1 MRPRHTAPEVVP
13 SDIEGGGNSYGK
25 TISMA
30 GSGGRPIIQP
40 FEGHGGG
47 DGKSK
52 GRRGMAMDKELLQKV
67 GLGVGGVW
75 LLGWLLLGWD
85 VMWPLYLVYDLL
97 HYILCK
103 PFLQSVSLLPKIR
116 SFPPFS
122 WFSWMF
128 GGWMSRGAPVLNHGQ
143 PIEEATLPAGQVSQY
158 VNSYV
163 QQYGDA
169 ALIFATNDGYPQIVK
184 ELIHNEDLGY
194 RDLVD
199 ARDDSGNT
207 ALIYAAAKGFRQCTA
222 ALLRAGAD
230 PELPNQGNGGR
241 TPLMEAAGGGY
252 KDIVSALRMMPKISV
267 DLADDHGNTA
277 LHYAAYHGHLAVVM
291 ELLKSNPNKDLKNI
305 YGHTAASY
313 AASNKFKGIADVLNR
328 ADPARSQRRAQ
339 EKEKADEEAAKEI
352 EDKIR
357 EHLNQLKSK
366 QEHEEK
372 SKHVKGKA
380 ENLHDRDAEVGALP
394 VYAPTVAS
402 WRWPAPVIIGQ
413 AQAPQAPQAPQAQAP
428 GPGRRSVAYVSEP
441 VTARWAHGQGTAGTG
456 TASPD
461 PSPLVQP
468 WPLPPAQQPPAQQP
482 HQACL
487 SEPSNVT
494 NNLACDL
501 STKPAASPPEGVD
514 TEAAI
519 VDLKEQIG
527 GLRKELHAVRSNLDA
542 QLRKEQPQL
551 GALRQRVNSLC
562 SELADC
568 GTEALKMCSDL
579 GHRAAG
585 DAVLRSRSAPGGNVW
600 RRPSGCPQ
608 ARNPA
613 IRLSTGPAVYSCI
626 PATLSPRMLRAAPN
640 ANASEPITSGVARRC
655 SGRTDGSN
663 LPSRA
668 QSANSVNVMT
678 ANTTAQSLPRNESAS
693 SFVLTA
699 KPMQVR
705 TSALSTLAA
714 PHAPPSPKETVP
726 AKASRAWSP
735 NPVPGSLTPEI
746 LRQASAK
753 SAASDG
759 TTCHNCGNRLPPD
772 APYCRFCGLGRYRAR
787 APRHSVYPSSEAEDA
802 AAGINDDALREEVV
816 KQLHEMASL
825 RAENARMSDRL
836 ISAGFG
842 PISMPQAQ
850 PSSPSGSTVG
860 SPRSRRRAMEPVREG
875 SPLGQSALWHKPG
888 RIPTTMKDAGMTGQ
902 WSPRRLSQHWTSRRS
917 KPRRSA
923 AYI

>member
-97 HYILCK
+97 HYIL
-103 PFLQSVSLLPKIR
+103 

-380 ENLHDRDAEVGALP
+380 ENLHDRDAEDFEPSIEKDDGVSESERKALEDQLTRLRRQHEEAELKSQKKI
-394 VYAPTVAS
+394 VELLEKTSEQQRALDEAKDKHREFQLNHTELQLKVDELETKHRASVLKAQEEADRAKDLADKHQEVKQELERHKQRAEALEKERDQQEEVA
-402 WRWPAPVIIGQ
+402 RRHQEHAQQ
-413 AQAPQAPQAPQAQAP
+413 AHQEVTEHLSKLEEHQKEMVALREQLKTASEEKKQEEERIQQMQEEL
-428 GPGRRSVAYVSEP
+428 RRLRGGGNAGSAAETRTESPVSEP
-441 VTARWAHGQGTAGTG
+441 
-456 TASPD
+456 
-461 PSPLVQP
+461 
-468 WPLPPAQQPPAQQP
+468 
-482 HQACL
+482 
-487 SEPSNVT
+487 E
-494 NNLACDL
+494 
-501 STKPAASPPEGVD
+501 KAA
-514 TEAAI
+514 
-519 VDLKEQIG
+519 
-527 GLRKELHAVRSNLDA
+527 
-542 QLRKEQPQL
+542 
-551 GALRQRVNSLC
+551 
-562 SELADC
+562 
-568 GTEALKMCSDL
+568 
-579 GHRAAG
+579 
-585 DAVLRSRSAPGGNVW
+585 
-600 RRPSGCPQ
+600 
-608 ARNPA
+608 
-613 IRLSTGPAVYSCI
+613 
-626 PATLSPRMLRAAPN
+626 
-640 ANASEPITSGVARRC
+640 
-655 SGRTDGSN
+655 
-663 LPSRA
+663 
-668 QSANSVNVMT
+668 
-678 ANTTAQSLPRNESAS
+678 
-693 SFVLTA
+693 
-699 KPMQVR
+699 
-705 TSALSTLAA
+705 
-714 PHAPPSPKETVP
+714 
-726 AKASRAWSP
+726 
-735 NPVPGSLTPEI
+735 
-746 LRQASAK
+746 
-753 SAASDG
+753 
-759 TTCHNCGNRLPPD
+759 D
-772 APYCRFCGLGRYRAR
+772 AP
-787 APRHSVYPSSEAEDA
+787 
-802 AAGINDDALREEVV
+802 EE
-816 KQLHEMASL
+816 K
-825 RAENARMSDRL
+825 N
-836 ISAGFG
+836 
-842 PISMPQAQ
+842 
-850 PSSPSGSTVG
+850 
-860 SPRSRRRAMEPVREG
+860 
-875 SPLGQSALWHKPG
+875 
-888 RIPTTMKDAGMTGQ
+888 
-902 WSPRRLSQHWTSRRS
+902 
-917 KPRRSA
+917 
-923 AYI
+923 

>member
-97 HYILCK
+97 HYIL
-103 PFLQSVSLLPKIR
+103 

-380 ENLHDRDAEVGALP
+380 ENLHDRDAEDFEPSIEKDDGVSESERKALEDQLTRLRRQHEEAELKSQKKI
-394 VYAPTVAS
+394 VELLEKTSEQQRALDEAKDKHREFQLNHTELQLKVDELETKHRASVLKAQEEADRAKDLADKHQEVKQELERHKQRAEALEKERDQQEEVA
-402 WRWPAPVIIGQ
+402 RRHQEHAQQ
-413 AQAPQAPQAPQAQAP
+413 AHQEVTEHLSKLEEHQKEMVALREQLKTASEEKKQEEERIQQMQEEL
-428 GPGRRSVAYVSEP
+428 RRLRGGGNAGSAAETRTESPVSEP
-441 VTARWAHGQGTAGTG
+441 
-456 TASPD
+456 
-461 PSPLVQP
+461 
-468 WPLPPAQQPPAQQP
+468 
-482 HQACL
+482 
-487 SEPSNVT
+487 E
-494 NNLACDL
+494 
-501 STKPAASPPEGVD
+501 KAA
-514 TEAAI
+514 
-519 VDLKEQIG
+519 
-527 GLRKELHAVRSNLDA
+527 
-542 QLRKEQPQL
+542 
-551 GALRQRVNSLC
+551 
-562 SELADC
+562 
-568 GTEALKMCSDL
+568 
-579 GHRAAG
+579 
-585 DAVLRSRSAPGGNVW
+585 
-600 RRPSGCPQ
+600 
-608 ARNPA
+608 
-613 IRLSTGPAVYSCI
+613 
-626 PATLSPRMLRAAPN
+626 
-640 ANASEPITSGVARRC
+640 
-655 SGRTDGSN
+655 
-663 LPSRA
+663 
-668 QSANSVNVMT
+668 
-678 ANTTAQSLPRNESAS
+678 
-693 SFVLTA
+693 
-699 KPMQVR
+699 
-705 TSALSTLAA
+705 
-714 PHAPPSPKETVP
+714 
-726 AKASRAWSP
+726 
-735 NPVPGSLTPEI
+735 
-746 LRQASAK
+746 
-753 SAASDG
+753 
-759 TTCHNCGNRLPPD
+759 D
-772 APYCRFCGLGRYRAR
+772 APEEKDRK
-787 APRHSVYPSSEAEDA
+787 SV
-802 AAGINDDALREEVV
+802 V
-816 KQLHEMASL
+816 
-825 RAENARMSDRL
+825 
-836 ISAGFG
+836 
-842 PISMPQAQ
+842 
-850 PSSPSGSTVG
+850 
-860 SPRSRRRAMEPVREG
+860 
-875 SPLGQSALWHKPG
+875 
-888 RIPTTMKDAGMTGQ
+888 
-902 WSPRRLSQHWTSRRS
+902 
-917 KPRRSA
+917 
-923 AYI
+923 

>member
-97 HYILCK
+97 HYIL
-103 PFLQSVSLLPKIR
+103 

-380 ENLHDRDAEVGALP
+380 ENLHDRDAEDFEPSIEKDDGVSESERKALEDQLTRLRRQHEEAELKSQKKI
-394 VYAPTVAS
+394 VELLEKTSEQQRALDEAKDKHREFQLNHTELQLKVDELETKHRASVLKAQEEADRAKDLADKHQEVKQELERHKQRAEALEKQRDQQEEVA
-402 WRWPAPVIIGQ
+402 RRHQEHAQQ
-413 AQAPQAPQAPQAQAP
+413 AHQEVTEHLSKLEEHQKEMVALREQLKTASEEKKREEERIQQMQEEL
-428 GPGRRSVAYVSEP
+428 RRLRGGGNAGSAAETRTESPVSEP
-441 VTARWAHGQGTAGTG
+441 
-456 TASPD
+456 
-461 PSPLVQP
+461 
-468 WPLPPAQQPPAQQP
+468 
-482 HQACL
+482 
-487 SEPSNVT
+487 E
-494 NNLACDL
+494 
-501 STKPAASPPEGVD
+501 KAA
-514 TEAAI
+514 
-519 VDLKEQIG
+519 
-527 GLRKELHAVRSNLDA
+527 
-542 QLRKEQPQL
+542 
-551 GALRQRVNSLC
+551 
-562 SELADC
+562 
-568 GTEALKMCSDL
+568 
-579 GHRAAG
+579 
-585 DAVLRSRSAPGGNVW
+585 
-600 RRPSGCPQ
+600 
-608 ARNPA
+608 
-613 IRLSTGPAVYSCI
+613 
-626 PATLSPRMLRAAPN
+626 
-640 ANASEPITSGVARRC
+640 
-655 SGRTDGSN
+655 
-663 LPSRA
+663 
-668 QSANSVNVMT
+668 
-678 ANTTAQSLPRNESAS
+678 
-693 SFVLTA
+693 
-699 KPMQVR
+699 
-705 TSALSTLAA
+705 
-714 PHAPPSPKETVP
+714 
-726 AKASRAWSP
+726 
-735 NPVPGSLTPEI
+735 
-746 LRQASAK
+746 
-753 SAASDG
+753 
-759 TTCHNCGNRLPPD
+759 D
-772 APYCRFCGLGRYRAR
+772 AP
-787 APRHSVYPSSEAEDA
+787 
-802 AAGINDDALREEVV
+802 EE
-816 KQLHEMASL
+816 K
-825 RAENARMSDRL
+825 N
-836 ISAGFG
+836 
-842 PISMPQAQ
+842 
-850 PSSPSGSTVG
+850 
-860 SPRSRRRAMEPVREG
+860 
-875 SPLGQSALWHKPG
+875 
-888 RIPTTMKDAGMTGQ
+888 
-902 WSPRRLSQHWTSRRS
+902 
-917 KPRRSA
+917 
-923 AYI
+923 

>member
-97 HYILCK
+97 HYIL
-103 PFLQSVSLLPKIR
+103 

-380 ENLHDRDAEVGALP
+380 ENLHDRDAEDFEPSIEKDDG
-394 VYAPTVAS
+394 
-402 WRWPAPVIIGQ
+402 
-413 AQAPQAPQAPQAQAP
+413 
-428 GPGRRSVAYVSEP
+428 VSESERKALEDQLTRLRRQHEEAELKSQKKI
-441 VTARWAHGQGTAGTG
+441 VELLEKTSEQQRALDEAKDKHREFQLNHTELQLKVDELETKHR
-456 TASPD
+456 ASV
-461 PSPLVQP
+461 LK
-468 WPLPPAQQPPAQQP
+468 AQ
-482 HQACL
+482 
-487 SEPSNVT
+487 E
-494 NNLACDL
+494 
-501 STKPAASPPEGVD
+501 
-514 TEAAI
+514 EADRAK
-519 VDLKEQIG
+519 D
-527 GLRKELHAVRSNLDA
+527 
-542 QLRKEQPQL
+542 
-551 GALRQRVNSLC
+551 
-562 SELADC
+562 LADKHQEVKQELERHKQRA
-568 GTEALKMCSDL
+568 EALEKERD
-579 GHRAAG
+579 
-585 DAVLRSRSAPGGNVW
+585 
-600 RRPSGCPQ
+600 Q
-608 ARNPA
+608 Q
-613 IRLSTGPAVYSCI
+613 
-626 PATLSPRMLRAAPN
+626 
-640 ANASEPITSGVARRC
+640 EEVARRHQEH
-655 SGRTDGSN
+655 
-663 LPSRA
+663 A
-668 QSANSVNVMT
+668 QQAHQEVT
-678 ANTTAQSLPRNESAS
+678 EH
-693 SFVLTA
+693 
-699 KPMQVR
+699 
-705 TSALSTLAA
+705 LSKLEE
-714 PHAPPSPKETVP
+714 HQKEMV
-726 AKASRAWSP
+726 
-735 NPVPGSLTPEI
+735 
-746 LRQASAK
+746 
-753 SAASDG
+753 
-759 TTCHNCGNRLPPD
+759 
-772 APYCRFCGLGRYRAR
+772 
-787 APRHSVYPSSEAEDA
+787 
-802 AAGINDDALREEVV
+802 ALREQLKTASEEK
-816 KQLHEMASL
+816 KQEEERIQQMQEEL
-825 RAENARMSDRL
+825 RRHWRIEQEEPTSVL
-836 ISAGFG
+836 
-842 PISMPQAQ
+842 
-850 PSSPSGSTVG
+850 
-860 SPRSRRRAMEPVREG
+860 RR
-875 SPLGQSALWHKPG
+875 
-888 RIPTTMKDAGMTGQ
+888 
-902 WSPRRLSQHWTSRRS
+902 
-917 KPRRSA
+917 
-923 AYI
+923 

>member
-13 SDIEGGGNSYGK
+13 SDIEGGGNSYGE

-97 HYILCK
+97 HYIL
-103 PFLQSVSLLPKIR
+103 

-380 ENLHDRDAEVGALP
+380 ENLHDRDAEDFEPSIEKDDGVSESERKALEDQLTRLRRQHEEAELKSQKKI
-394 VYAPTVAS
+394 VELLEKTSEQQRALDEAKDKHREFQLNHTELQLKVDELETKHRASVLKAQEEADRAKDLADKHQEVKQELERHKQRAEALEKERDQQEEVA
-402 WRWPAPVIIGQ
+402 RRHQEHAQQ
-413 AQAPQAPQAPQAQAP
+413 AHQEVTEHLSKLEEHQKEMVALREQLKTASEEKKQEEERIQQMQEEL
-428 GPGRRSVAYVSEP
+428 RRLRGGGNAGSAAETRTESPVSEP
-441 VTARWAHGQGTAGTG
+441 
-456 TASPD
+456 
-461 PSPLVQP
+461 
-468 WPLPPAQQPPAQQP
+468 
-482 HQACL
+482 
-487 SEPSNVT
+487 E
-494 NNLACDL
+494 
-501 STKPAASPPEGVD
+501 KAA
-514 TEAAI
+514 
-519 VDLKEQIG
+519 
-527 GLRKELHAVRSNLDA
+527 
-542 QLRKEQPQL
+542 
-551 GALRQRVNSLC
+551 
-562 SELADC
+562 
-568 GTEALKMCSDL
+568 
-579 GHRAAG
+579 
-585 DAVLRSRSAPGGNVW
+585 
-600 RRPSGCPQ
+600 
-608 ARNPA
+608 
-613 IRLSTGPAVYSCI
+613 
-626 PATLSPRMLRAAPN
+626 
-640 ANASEPITSGVARRC
+640 
-655 SGRTDGSN
+655 
-663 LPSRA
+663 
-668 QSANSVNVMT
+668 
-678 ANTTAQSLPRNESAS
+678 
-693 SFVLTA
+693 
-699 KPMQVR
+699 
-705 TSALSTLAA
+705 
-714 PHAPPSPKETVP
+714 
-726 AKASRAWSP
+726 
-735 NPVPGSLTPEI
+735 
-746 LRQASAK
+746 
-753 SAASDG
+753 
-759 TTCHNCGNRLPPD
+759 D
-772 APYCRFCGLGRYRAR
+772 AP
-787 APRHSVYPSSEAEDA
+787 
-802 AAGINDDALREEVV
+802 EE
-816 KQLHEMASL
+816 K
-825 RAENARMSDRL
+825 N
-836 ISAGFG
+836 
-842 PISMPQAQ
+842 
-850 PSSPSGSTVG
+850 
-860 SPRSRRRAMEPVREG
+860 
-875 SPLGQSALWHKPG
+875 
-888 RIPTTMKDAGMTGQ
+888 
-902 WSPRRLSQHWTSRRS
+902 
-917 KPRRSA
+917 
-923 AYI
+923 